1 MNQIGNAGILL
12 ISGFALVMVAS
23 FAGPPRL
30 FQAADSQAQL
40 QLIEAYPT
48 RWLLSNMFF
57 ALAGLTTA
65 AGLILFT
72 VFNQAR
78 SPAPLNWLAALA
90 YALGTIF
97 WIIFLANRIQDPAQL
112 FENYSFSPFTIAL
125 FGLLIS
131 GLLLYGI
138 VFLQAGYPGWLGYGT
153 VGLVALMGLL
163 AVVMPATFFKYF
175 PPQFLYFFTLAAG
188 IVLIRQ

>member
-1 MNQIGNAGILL
+1 MNQSGVAGVLL
-12 ISGFALVMVAS
+12 ISGFALVMIAS

-40 QLIEAYPT
+40 QIIEAYRT
-48 RWLLSNMFF
+48 RWLLSNVFF
-57 ALAGLTTA
+57 ALAGLATA
-65 AGLILFT
+65 VGLILFA
-72 VFNQAR
+72 VFNHGK
-78 SPAPLNWLAALA
+78 SPAPISWLAGLS
-90 YALGTIF
+90 YALGTLF

-125 FGLLIS
+125 FGLLIT
-131 GLLLYGI
+131 GLVLFGI
-138 VFLQAGYPGWLGYGT
+138 VLLQAGYPGWLGYGT
-153 VGLVALMGLL
+153 VGLVALIGLL
-163 AVVMPATFFKYF
+163 AAVMPGTFFKYF